1 MSRIIN
7 TIYTLTYNIDI
18 AIGTN
23 TCKKFVIKR
32 RFFGG
37 TISSFQASQDHTR
50 STKVPISQSK
60 KNIPRPYY
68 GVRESYI
75 FINVMFN
82 YCYWK
87 CKM

>member
-50 STKVPISQSK
+50 STTVPISQSK
-60 KNIPRPYY
+60 KKYSKTLLWRPRKLHFYY
-68 GVRESYI
+68 YYV
-75 FINVMFN
+75 
-82 YCYWK
+82 
-87 CKM
+87 